1 MKELPVEATCSIETK
16 SRFLYLSGGPGSVV
30 MPPHPGSGQSDS
42 RNSNM
47 HAPGY
52 PPGGPPHMATGPP
65 SGPHGY
71 PTKLGHMPPSGPPGP
86 PYGQPGYQ
94 AGHQYPPVRP
104 QGPMMQPYPQ
114 NFPPGAPQGPQGPQ
128 GPPSSMPPGHQYPP
142 RPPPNNHVPPSQPYG
157 YPPFGTQGWGGQ
169 TMNQGPPGPGGMP
182 SSMMPG
188 GPGMPGKGGPVQMPG
203 QSNQPGASS
212 SGGGPR
218 PHTPP
223 HTHYLKQHIQH
234 KISGYGATQMY
245 PNGPGMPGMPNSP
258 QNNMPPPTS
267 TPQPITPTSTPLES
281 GDHSGS
287 NTSVNNTNPPSIGP
301 DGNPVVDE
309 ASQQST
315 VSNTSAG
322 KMFHCI
328 ISYRYKTYL
337 DKGYTLTSC

>member
-1 MKELPVEATCSIETK
+1 
-16 SRFLYLSGGPGSVV
+16 
-30 MPPHPGSGQSDS
+30 
-42 RNSNM
+42 
-47 HAPGY
+47 
-52 PPGGPPHMATGPP
+52 
-65 SGPHGY
+65 
-71 PTKLGHMPPSGPPGP
+71 
-86 PYGQPGYQ
+86 
-94 AGHQYPPVRP
+94 
-104 QGPMMQPYPQ
+104 
-114 NFPPGAPQGPQGPQ
+114 
-128 GPPSSMPPGHQYPP
+128 
-142 RPPPNNHVPPSQPYG
+142 
-157 YPPFGTQGWGGQ
+157 
-169 TMNQGPPGPGGMP
+169 MNQGPPGPGGMP

-322 KMFHCI
+322 KTDLFLIVKKFILIKEMVSNILFI
-328 ISYRYKTYL
+328 LILVSK
-337 DKGYTLTSC
+337 